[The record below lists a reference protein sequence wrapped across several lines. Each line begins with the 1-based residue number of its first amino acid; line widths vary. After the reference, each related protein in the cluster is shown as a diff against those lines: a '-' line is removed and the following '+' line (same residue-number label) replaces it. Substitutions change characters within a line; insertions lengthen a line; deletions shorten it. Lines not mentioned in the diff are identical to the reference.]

1 VAPVGHCPRGRR
13 CPRITAGVL
22 GMDRSSLCP
31 PDTRRSQPGRGELTS
46 LGEVYMHK
54 FRISFIT
61 GLVTGYVLGARAGRE
76 RYEQMKKVA
85 RTVADNPAVQQAAGA
100 AQAQAAGLAAT
111 AGTKIADG
119 VRDRVP
125 QIAHSSRAGA

>member
-1 VAPVGHCPRGRR
+1 
-13 CPRITAGVL
+13 
-22 GMDRSSLCP
+22 
-31 PDTRRSQPGRGELTS
+31 
-46 LGEVYMHK
+46 MHK

-100 AQAQAAGLAAT
+100 VQAQAAGLAAT

-125 QIAHSSRAGA
+125 QIAKDATAKVGERVPGLRQKNGHRGHGAPGSNGSGDVGDGRKFTAKGQRPDARP